1 MIKKKLKKK
10 KTTQPVKKPKR
21 STDNICTSEEEF
33 EEAVDDP
40 DDISTDDMDGQQGK
54 EVQILSTE
62 DIKAG
67 DFVLVKIFSAGTK
80 VVKNKHFKY
89 VANVLMKFKR
99 WVKSINKEKTEFV
112 YIDNDISQI
121 EEKDI
126 IGKLP
131 TPSVKE
137 INRTIVTVFPG
148 SVNTE
153 EKL

>member
-1 MIKKKLKKK
+1 MIKKENFEKRTLKKK

-67 DFVLVKIFSAGTK
+67 DFVLVKFFSAGSK

-89 VANVLMKFKR
+89 LCGQCSDENKR
-99 WVKSINKEKTEFV
+99 
-112 YIDNDISQI
+112 
-121 EEKDI
+121 
-126 IGKLP
+126 
-131 TPSVKE
+131 
-137 INRTIVTVFPG
+137 
-148 SVNTE
+148 
-153 EKL
+153 

>member
-1 MIKKKLKKK
+1 M
-10 KTTQPVKKPKR
+10 KKPKR

-67 DFVLVKIFSAGTK
+67 DFVLVKFFSAGTK

-89 VANVLMKFKR
+89 VANVLMKINDEFQ
-99 WVKSINKEKTEFV
+99 VHCLKSINKEKTEFV

>member
-1 MIKKKLKKK
+1 MKIN
-10 KTTQPVKKPKR
+10 
-21 STDNICTSEEEF
+21 DEF
-33 EEAVDDP
+33 QVHC
-40 DDISTDDMDGQQGK
+40 
-54 EVQILSTE
+54 L
-62 DIKAG
+62 
-67 DFVLVKIFSAGTK
+67 
-80 VVKNKHFKY
+80 
-89 VANVLMKFKR
+89 
-99 WVKSINKEKTEFV
+99 KSINKEKTEFV